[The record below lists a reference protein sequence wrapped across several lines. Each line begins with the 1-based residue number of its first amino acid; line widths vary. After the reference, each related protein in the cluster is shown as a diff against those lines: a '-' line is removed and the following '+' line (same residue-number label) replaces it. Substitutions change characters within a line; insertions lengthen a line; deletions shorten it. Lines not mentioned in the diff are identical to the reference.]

1 MSVPI
6 SMFSGQCVKICQ
18 NHLKKNEFCLSLKNY
33 SSPKSDKIFKEST
46 RVSMSKSKKDTDI
59 STKGNIMREDLQLAE
74 VLLAESI
81 GIQFSEAQ

>member
-1 MSVPI
+1 
-6 SMFSGQCVKICQ
+6 
-18 NHLKKNEFCLSLKNY
+18 
-33 SSPKSDKIFKEST
+33 
-46 RVSMSKSKKDTDI
+46 MSKSKKDTDI